1 MLSGVVRRLSRGAIA
16 AGLVWMAGAILLL
29 EGGAVSAAPAMWE
42 VRDKDSVVYLFGS
55 MHVLAPNVRWR
66 TRTFDH
72 AYAAADRVWFE
83 TRADLPPDRVKALV
97 DRYGVDT
104 DRSLTQ
110 KLSPTALA
118 TLRPVLDR
126 DGVPLE
132 RVERLRP
139 WAAAMMLS
147 VAPMTRTGGEV
158 ASGVDATTTRRA
170 RAAEKPIETFETFEQ
185 QLRIFADLPE
195 QAELDYLDDV
205 AREQLS
211 PPRDG
216 VALERAWLHGD
227 MGRLGSRLV
236 DRMKAR
242 RPALYEALLRR
253 RNLAWADR
261 LDAEMRQGRGVDLV
275 VVGAL
280 HMAGGEG
287 LPALMQARGYAVR
300 RIQ

>member
-1 MLSGVVRRLSRGAIA
+1 MMFRGVVRRLSRGAIA
-16 AGLVWMAGAILLL
+16 AGLVWLAAGA
-29 EGGAVSAAPAMWE
+29 ASAAPAMWE
-42 VRDKDSVVYLFGS
+42 VRDTDSVVYLFGS
-55 MHVLAPNVRWR
+55 MHVLRPAVRWR
-66 TRTFDH
+66 TKAFDH

-83 TRADLPPDRVKALV
+83 TRVDLPPDQVSALV
-97 DRYGVDT
+97 DRYGVDSS
-104 DRSLTQ
+104 RSLTQ

-147 VAPMTRTGGEV
+147 VAPMTREGGAV
-158 ASGVDATTTRRA
+158 ASGVDAATTARA
-170 RAAEKPIETFETFEQ
+170 RTAEKPIETFETFEQ

-216 VALERAWLHGD
+216 VALERAWLAGD
-227 MGRLGSRLV
+227 IGRLGGRLV
-236 DRMKAR
+236 DRMKTD
-242 RPALYEALLRR
+242 RPALYDALLRR

-261 LDAEMRQGRGVDLV
+261 LDAAMRQGKGTDLV

-280 HMAGGEG
+280 HMAGDEG
-287 LPALMQARGYAVR
+287 LPALMKARGYAVR

>member
-1 MLSGVVRRLSRGAIA
+1 MLSGVLGRLSRGAIA
-16 AGLVWMAGAILLL
+16 AGLLWMAG
-29 EGGAVSAAPAMWE
+29 GGAVSAAPAMWE

-55 MHVLAPNVRWR
+55 MHVLRPDVHWR
-66 TRTFDH
+66 TKAFDH

-83 TRADLPPDRVKALV
+83 ARVDVGPDQVQALL
-97 DRYGVDT
+97 DRYGVDP
-104 DRSLTQ
+104 DRSLTE

-147 VAPMTRTGGEV
+147 VAPMTQEGGAV
-158 ASGVDATTTRRA
+158 ASGVDATTTERA
-170 RAAEKPIETFETFEQ
+170 RVADKPIETFETLEQ
-185 QLRIFADLPE
+185 QLRIFAALPE
-195 QAELDYLDDV
+195 QAELTYLDDV

-216 VALERAWLHGD
+216 VVLERAWLRGD
-227 MGRLGSRLV
+227 MASLGSHLV
-236 DRMKAR
+236 EPMRAK
-242 RPALYEALLRR
+242 RPALYEALLHR

-261 LDAEMRQGRGVDLV
+261 LAAEMRQGKGTELV

-287 LPALMQARGYAVR
+287 LPALMKARGYAVR

>member
-1 MLSGVVRRLSRGAIA
+1 MLRSVLMRLSRGAIA
-16 AGLVWMAGAILLL
+16 AGLVWTACTGA
-29 EGGAVSAAPAMWE
+29 AQAAPAMWE
-42 VRDKDSVVYLFGS
+42 VRDRDSVVYLFGS

-66 TRTFDH
+66 TKAFDH

-83 TRADLPPDRVKALV
+83 TRADIGPDRIKALV
-97 DRYGVDT
+97 DRYGVDP
-104 DRSLTQ
+104 DRSLTE

-118 TLRPVLDR
+118 TLRPVLER

-132 RVERLRP
+132 QVERLRP

-147 VAPMTRTGGEV
+147 VAPMTQKGARVE
-158 ASGVDATTTRRA
+158 SGVDVATTQRA
-170 RAAEKPIETFETFEQ
+170 RVAEKPIETLETIEQ

-195 QAELDYLDDV
+195 SAELTYLDDV

-216 VALERAWLHGD
+216 VVLERAWLNGD
-227 MGRLGSRLV
+227 MNRLGAALV
-236 DRMKAR
+236 DHMKAE
-242 RPALYEALLRR
+242 RPALYDALLLR

-261 LDAEMRQGRGVDLV
+261 LDAVMRQGRGTDLV

-280 HMAGGEG
+280 HMAGNEG
-287 LPALMQARGYAVR
+287 LPALMRARGYTVR

>member
-1 MLSGVVRRLSRGAIA
+1 MLRSVLKRLSRGAIA
-16 AGLVWMAGAILLL
+16 AGLVWTACAGA
-29 EGGAVSAAPAMWE
+29 AQAAPAMWE

-66 TRTFDH
+66 TRAFDR

-83 TRADLPPDRVKALV
+83 TRADVGPDRIKALV
-97 DRYGVDT
+97 DLYGVDP
-104 DRSLTQ
+104 DRSLTE

-132 RVERLRP
+132 QVERLRP

-147 VAPMTRTGGEV
+147 VAPMTQKGAKVE
-158 ASGVDATTTRRA
+158 SGVDVATTQRA
-170 RAAEKPIETFETFEQ
+170 RVAEKPIETFETIEQ

-195 QAELDYLDDV
+195 PVELAYLDDV

-216 VALERAWLHGD
+216 VVLERAWQKGD
-227 MGRLGSRLV
+227 MNRLGVVLV
-236 DRMKAR
+236 DHMKAE
-242 RPALYEALLRR
+242 RPQLYQALLLR

-261 LDAEMRQGRGVDLV
+261 LDAVMRQGHGTDLV

-280 HMAGGEG
+280 HMAGNQG
-287 LPALMQARGYAVR
+287 LPALMKARGYAVR

>member
-1 MLSGVVRRLSRGAIA
+1 MFRGVLRRLSRGAIA
-16 AGLVWMAGAILLL
+16 AGLVWMVGVGVAN
-29 EGGAVSAAPAMWE
+29 AAPAMWE

-55 MHVLAPNVRWR
+55 MHVLRPDVRWR
-66 TRTFDH
+66 TRAFDH

-83 TRADLPPDRVKALV
+83 TRADLPPSEVKALV
-97 DRYGVDT
+97 DRYGVDA

-110 KLSPTALA
+110 KLSPIALA

-147 VAPMTRTGGEV
+147 VAPMTREGGAV
-158 ASGVDATTTRRA
+158 ASGVDQATTQRA
-170 RAAEKPIETFETFEQ
+170 RTADKPIATFETFEQ

-205 AREQLS
+205 AREQLT

-216 VALERAWLHGD
+216 VALERAWLAGD
-227 MGRLGSRLV
+227 MNRLGSRLV
-236 DRMKAR
+236 DRMKTD
-242 RPALYEALLRR
+242 RPALYDALLKR

-261 LDAEMRQGRGVDLV
+261 LDAEMRQGRGADLV

-287 LPALMQARGYAVR
+287 LPALMKARGYRVR

>member
-1 MLSGVVRRLSRGAIA
+1 MFSGVVRRLSRGAIA
-16 AGLVWMAGAILLL
+16 AGLVWMMGMGA
-29 EGGAVSAAPAMWE
+29 ASAAPAMWE
-42 VRDKDSVVYLFGS
+42 VRDKDSVVNLFGS
-55 MHVLAPNVRWR
+55 MHVLRPDARWR
-66 TRTFDH
+66 TRAFDH

-83 TRADLPPDRVKALV
+83 TRVDLPPEQVKVMV
-97 DRYGVDT
+97 DRYGVDP

-147 VAPMTRTGGEV
+147 VAPMTQKGGEV
-158 ASGVDATTTRRA
+158 ASGVDAATTRRA
-170 RAAEKPIETFETFEQ
+170 RTADKPIATFETFEQ

-216 VALERAWLHGD
+216 VALERAWLKGD

-236 DRMKAR
+236 DRMRAE
-242 RPALYEALLRR
+242 RPALYDALLRR

-261 LDAEMRQGRGVDLV
+261 LDAEMRQGRGIDLV

-287 LPALMQARGYAVR
+287 LPALMRARGYSVR

>member
-1 MLSGVVRRLSRGAIA
+1 MLSGVVRRLSRTSHVGGALA
-16 AGLVWMAGAILLL
+16 AGLVWMASTGA
-29 EGGAVSAAPAMWE
+29 ASAAPAMWE
-42 VRDKDSVVYLFGS
+42 VRDRDSVVYLFGS
-55 MHVLAPNVRWR
+55 MHVLRPDVRWR
-66 TRTFDH
+66 TAAFDR

-83 TRADLPPDRVKALV
+83 ARVDVGPDQIQALV
-97 DRYGVDT
+97 DRYGVDPH
-104 DRSLTQ
+104 RSLTE

-126 DGVPLE
+126 GGVPLE

-147 VAPMTRTGGEV
+147 VAPMTREGASV
-158 ASGVDATTTRRA
+158 ADGVDSATTQHA
-170 RAAEKPIETFETFEQ
+170 RAAEKSIEVFETFEQ

-195 QAELDYLDDV
+195 QAQLSYLDDV

-216 VALERAWLHGD
+216 VALQRAWLKGD
-227 MGRLGSRLV
+227 MGRLGMRLV
-236 DRMKAR
+236 APMKAG
-242 RPALYEALLRR
+242 RPALYEALLQR

-261 LDAEMRQGRGVDLV
+261 LDAVMRRERGTDLV

-280 HMAGGEG
+280 HMAGEEG
-287 LPALMQARGYAVR
+287 LPALMKARGYAVR
-300 RIQ
+300 RVQ

>member
-1 MLSGVVRRLSRGAIA
+1 MFSGVLRRLSRGAIA
-16 AGLVWMAGAILLL
+16 AGLGWMAGAILLAG
-29 EGGAVSAAPAMWE
+29 GGAANAAPAMWE

-55 MHVLAPNVRWR
+55 MHVLRPDVRWR
-66 TRTFDH
+66 TTAFDR

-83 TRADLPPDRVKALV
+83 ARVDAGPDQIQALV
-97 DRYGVDT
+97 DRYGVDP
-104 DRSLTQ
+104 DRSLTE

-126 DGVPLE
+126 GGVPLE

-147 VAPMTRTGGEV
+147 VAPMTREGGSV
-158 ASGVDATTTRRA
+158 ASGVDSATTQRA
-170 RAAEKPIETFETFEQ
+170 RVAEKPIETFETLEQ
-185 QLRIFADLPE
+185 QLRIFAELPE
-195 QAELDYLDDV
+195 TAELTYLDDV

-216 VALERAWLHGD
+216 VALERAWLKGD
-227 MGRLGSRLV
+227 MTRLATRLV
-236 DRMKAR
+236 APMKVR
-242 RPALYEALLRR
+242 RPDLYEALLAR

-261 LDAEMRQGRGVDLV
+261 LDAAMRQGNGTDLV

-280 HMAGGEG
+280 HMAGDEG
-287 LPALMQARGYAVR
+287 LPALMKARGYAVR
-300 RIQ
+300 RVQ

>member
-1 MLSGVVRRLSRGAIA
+1 MLRSVVKRLSRGVIA
-16 AGLVWMAGAILLL
+16 AGLVWTACTGVAQ
-29 EGGAVSAAPAMWE
+29 AAPAMWE

-83 TRADLPPDRVKALV
+83 ARADVGPDRIQALV
-97 DRYGVDT
+97 DLYGVDP
-104 DRSLTQ
+104 DRSLTE

-147 VAPMTRTGGEV
+147 VAPMTHAGGSV
-158 ASGVDATTTRRA
+158 ASGVDVATTQRA
-170 RAAEKPIETFETFEQ
+170 RIAEKPIETFETLEQ

-195 QAELDYLDDV
+195 QAELTYLDDV

-216 VALERAWLHGD
+216 VDLERAWLKGD
-227 MGRLGSRLV
+227 MTRLGASLV
-236 DRMKAR
+236 NHMKTE
-242 RPALYEALLRR
+242 RPDLYRALLQR

-261 LDAEMRQGRGVDLV
+261 LDAVMRQGQGTDLV

-280 HMAGGEG
+280 HMAGNEG
-287 LPALMQARGYAVR
+287 LPALMKARGYAVR

>member
-1 MLSGVVRRLSRGAIA
+1 MLRGVLRGLSRGALA
-16 AGLVWMAGAILLL
+16 AGLVWMAGA
-29 EGGAVSAAPAMWE
+29 GAAGAAPAMWE
-42 VRDKDSVVYLFGS
+42 VRDRNSVVYLFGS
-55 MHVLAPNVRWR
+55 MHVLAPDVRWR
-66 TRTFDH
+66 TRAFDR

-83 TRADLPPDRVKALV
+83 ARVDLGPDRVKELL
-97 DRYGVDT
+97 DRYGVDPE
-104 DRSLTQ
+104 RSLTE

-126 DGVPLE
+126 GGVPLE

-147 VAPMTRTGGEV
+147 VAPMARQGVSV
-158 ASGVDATTTRRA
+158 AGGVDSATTERA
-170 RAAEKPIETFETFEQ
+170 RTADKPIETFETFEQ

-211 PPRDG
+211 PPRDA
-216 VALERAWLHGD
+216 VVLERAWLGGD
-227 MGRLGSRLV
+227 VGRLDTRLV
-236 DRMKAR
+236 APMKAR
-242 RPALYEALLRR
+242 RPALYDALLRR

-261 LDAEMRQGRGVDLV
+261 LDSMMRQGQGTDLV

-280 HMAGGEG
+280 HLVGGEG
-287 LPALMQARGYAVR
+287 LPELMKARGYAVR
-300 RIQ
+300 RVQ

>member
-1 MLSGVVRRLSRGAIA
+1 MLRSVLKRLSRGVIA
-16 AGLVWMAGAILLL
+16 AGLVWTVCTGA
-29 EGGAVSAAPAMWE
+29 AHAAPAMWE

-66 TRTFDH
+66 TRAFDH

-83 TRADLPPDRVKALV
+83 TRADVGPDRIKALV
-97 DRYGVDT
+97 DRYGVDP
-104 DRSLTQ
+104 DRSLTE

-118 TLRPVLDR
+118 TLRPVLER

-147 VAPMTRTGGEV
+147 VAPMTQKGAKVE
-158 ASGVDATTTRRA
+158 SGVDVATTQRA
-170 RAAEKPIETFETFEQ
+170 RVAEKPIETFETIEQ
-185 QLRIFADLPE
+185 QLRLFADLPE
-195 QAELDYLDDV
+195 QAELTYLDDV

-216 VALERAWLHGD
+216 VVLERAWLNGD
-227 MGRLGSRLV
+227 MNRLGSALV
-236 DRMKAR
+236 DHMRAE
-242 RPALYEALLRR
+242 RPDLYQALLLR

-261 LDAEMRQGRGVDLV
+261 LDAVMRQGQGTDLV
-275 VVGAL
+275 IVGAL
-280 HMAGGEG
+280 HMAGNEG
-287 LPALMQARGYAVR
+287 LPALMKARGYAVR

>member
-1 MLSGVVRRLSRGAIA
+1 MLRGVLRRLSRGALA
-16 AGLVWMAGAILLL
+16 AGLVWMAGA
-29 EGGAVSAAPAMWE
+29 GAAGAAPAMWE
-42 VRDKDSVVYLFGS
+42 VRDRNSVVYLFGS
-55 MHVLAPNVRWR
+55 MHVLAPDVRWR
-66 TRTFDH
+66 TRAFDR

-83 TRADLPPDRVKALV
+83 ARVDLGPDRVKELL
-97 DRYGVDT
+97 DRYGVDPE
-104 DRSLTQ
+104 RSLTE

-126 DGVPLE
+126 GGVPLE

-147 VAPMTRTGGEV
+147 VAPMARQGASV
-158 ASGVDATTTRRA
+158 AGGVDSATTERA
-170 RAAEKPIETFETFEQ
+170 RTADKPIETFETFEQ

-216 VALERAWLHGD
+216 VVLERAWLGGD
-227 MGRLGSRLV
+227 VGRLDTRLV
-236 DRMKAR
+236 APMKAR
-242 RPALYEALLRR
+242 RPALYDALLRR

-261 LDAEMRQGRGVDLV
+261 LDSVMRQGQGTDLV

-280 HMAGGEG
+280 HLVGGEG
-287 LPALMQARGYAVR
+287 LPELMKARGYAVR
-300 RIQ
+300 RVQ

>member
-1 MLSGVVRRLSRGAIA
+1 MLRSVLKRLSRGAIA
-16 AGLVWMAGAILLL
+16 AGLVWTACAGA
-29 EGGAVSAAPAMWE
+29 AQAAPAMWE

-66 TRTFDH
+66 TRAFDR

-83 TRADLPPDRVKALV
+83 TRADVGPDRIKALV
-97 DRYGVDT
+97 DLYGVDP
-104 DRSLTQ
+104 DRSLTE

-132 RVERLRP
+132 QVERLRP

-147 VAPMTRTGGEV
+147 VAPMTQKGAKVE
-158 ASGVDATTTRRA
+158 SGVDVATTQRA
-170 RAAEKPIETFETFEQ
+170 RVAEKPIETFETIEQ

-195 QAELDYLDDV
+195 PVELAYLDDV

-216 VALERAWLHGD
+216 VVLERAWQKGD
-227 MGRLGSRLV
+227 MNRLGAVLV
-236 DRMKAR
+236 DHMKAE
-242 RPALYEALLRR
+242 RPQLYQALLLR

-261 LDAEMRQGRGVDLV
+261 LDAVMRQGHGTDLV

-280 HMAGGEG
+280 HMAGNQG
-287 LPALMQARGYAVR
+287 LPALMKARGYAVR

>member
-1 MLSGVVRRLSRGAIA
+1 MLRSVLKRLSRGVIA
-16 AGLVWMAGAILLL
+16 ASLVWTACAGA
-29 EGGAVSAAPAMWE
+29 AQAAPALWE

-66 TRTFDH
+66 TRAFDH

-83 TRADLPPDRVKALV
+83 TRADVGPDRIKALV
-97 DRYGVDT
+97 DLYGVDP
-104 DRSLTQ
+104 DRSLTE

-132 RVERLRP
+132 QVERLRP

-147 VAPMTRTGGEV
+147 VAPMSQKGARVE
-158 ASGVDATTTRRA
+158 SGVDVATTQRA
-170 RAAEKPIETFETFEQ
+170 RMAEKPIETFETIEQ

-195 QAELDYLDDV
+195 PVELAYLDDV

-216 VALERAWLHGD
+216 VVLERAWLKGD
-227 MGRLGSRLV
+227 MNRLGAVLV
-236 DRMKAR
+236 DHMRTE
-242 RPALYEALLRR
+242 RPELYQALLLR

-261 LDAEMRQGRGVDLV
+261 LDAVMRQGQGTDLV

-280 HMAGGEG
+280 HMAGNQG
-287 LPALMQARGYAVR
+287 LPALMRARGYAVR

>member
-1 MLSGVVRRLSRGAIA
+1 MLRSVLKRLSRGVMA
-16 AGLVWMAGAILLL
+16 AGLAWTVCAGA
-29 EGGAVSAAPAMWE
+29 ASAAPAMWE

-66 TRTFDH
+66 TRAFDH
-72 AYAAADRVWFE
+72 AYAVADRVWFE
-83 TRADLPPDRVKALV
+83 TRADAGPDRIRALV
-97 DRYGVDT
+97 DRYGVDPE
-104 DRSLTQ
+104 RSLTE

-126 DGVPLE
+126 SGVALE

-147 VAPMTRTGGEV
+147 VAPMTRAGGQVE
-158 ASGVDATTTRRA
+158 SGVDVATTQRA
-170 RAAEKPIETFETFEQ
+170 RIADKPIETFETLEQ

-195 QAELDYLDDV
+195 QAELTYLDDV

-216 VALERAWLHGD
+216 VVLERAWLKGD
-227 MGRLGSRLV
+227 IQRLNSKLV
-236 DRMKAR
+236 DPMKAG
-242 RPALYEALLRR
+242 RPALYDALLLR

-261 LDAEMRQGRGVDLV
+261 LDAVMRQGHGTDLV

-280 HMAGGEG
+280 HMAGNEG
-287 LPALMQARGYAVR
+287 LPALMKARGYTVR

>member
-1 MLSGVVRRLSRGAIA
+1 MLRSVLKRLSRGVIA
-16 AGLVWMAGAILLL
+16 ASLVWTACAGA
-29 EGGAVSAAPAMWE
+29 AQAAPALWE
-42 VRDKDSVVYLFGS
+42 VRDRDSVVYLFGS

-66 TRTFDH
+66 TRAFDH

-83 TRADLPPDRVKALV
+83 TRADVGPDRIKALV
-97 DRYGVDT
+97 DLYGVDP
-104 DRSLTQ
+104 DRSLTE

-132 RVERLRP
+132 QVERLRP

-147 VAPMTRTGGEV
+147 VAPMTQKGAKVE
-158 ASGVDATTTRRA
+158 SGVDVATTQRA
-170 RAAEKPIETFETFEQ
+170 RVAEKPIETFETIEQ

-195 QAELDYLDDV
+195 PVELAYLDDV

-216 VALERAWLHGD
+216 VVLERAWLKGD
-227 MGRLGSRLV
+227 MNRLGAVLV
-236 DRMKAR
+236 DHMRTE
-242 RPALYEALLRR
+242 RPELYQALLLR

-261 LDAEMRQGRGVDLV
+261 LDAVMRQGQGTDLV

-280 HMAGGEG
+280 HMAGNQG
-287 LPALMQARGYAVR
+287 LPALMRARGYAVR

>member
-1 MLSGVVRRLSRGAIA
+1 MFRGVLRRLSRGAIA
-16 AGLVWMAGAILLL
+16 AGLVWMMGAGA
-29 EGGAVSAAPAMWE
+29 ASAAPAMWE

-55 MHVLAPNVRWR
+55 MHVLRPNVRWR

-83 TRADLPPDRVKALV
+83 TRADLPAEQVKALV
-97 DRYGVDT
+97 DRYGVDP

-132 RVERLRP
+132 SVERLRP

-147 VAPMTRTGGEV
+147 VAPMTQQGGSV
-158 ASGVDATTTRRA
+158 ARGVDSATTERA
-170 RAAEKPIETFETFEQ
+170 KTADKPIETFESFEQ

-216 VALERAWLHGD
+216 VVLERAWLKGD

-236 DRMKAR
+236 DHMKAE
-242 RPALYEALLRR
+242 RPALYDALLRR

-261 LDAEMRQGRGVDLV
+261 LDAEMRQGKRTDLV

-280 HMAGGEG
+280 HMAGSEG
-287 LPALMQARGYAVR
+287 LPALMKARGYSVR

>member
-1 MLSGVVRRLSRGAIA
+1 
-16 AGLVWMAGAILLL
+16 MASS
-29 EGGAVSAAPAMWE
+29 GAVSAAPAMWE

-55 MHVLAPNVRWR
+55 MHVLRPDVRWR
-66 TRTFDH
+66 TRAFDH

-83 TRADLPPDRVKALV
+83 TRVDLPAEQVKALV
-97 DRYGVDT
+97 DRYGVDP
-104 DRSLTQ
+104 DRPLTQ

-132 RVERLRP
+132 TVERLRP

-147 VAPMTRTGGEV
+147 VAPMTREGGAV
-158 ASGVDATTTRRA
+158 ASGVDSATTERA
-170 RAAEKPIETFETFEQ
+170 KTAEKPIETFETFEQ

-195 QAELDYLDDV
+195 RAELDYLDDV

-216 VALERAWLHGD
+216 VVLERAWLKGD
-227 MGRLGSRLV
+227 MARLGSRLV
-236 DRMKAR
+236 DPMKAR
-242 RPALYEALLRR
+242 RPALYEALLHR

-261 LDAEMRQGRGVDLV
+261 LDAEMRQGKGTDLV

-280 HMAGGEG
+280 HMAGNEG
-287 LPALMQARGYAVR
+287 LPPLMKARGYSVR

>member
-1 MLSGVVRRLSRGAIA
+1 MLSGVLRRLSRGAIA
-16 AGLVWMAGAILLL
+16 AGFVWMASVGA
-29 EGGAVSAAPAMWE
+29 ASAAPAMWE

-55 MHVLAPNVRWR
+55 MHVLRPNVRWR
-66 TRTFDH
+66 TRTFDR
-72 AYAAADRVWFE
+72 AYAASDRVWFE
-83 TRADLPPDRVKALV
+83 ARVDVGPDQVQTLL
-97 DRYGVDT
+97 DRYGVDP
-104 DRSLTQ
+104 DRSLTE

-126 DGVPLE
+126 EGVPLE

-147 VAPMTRTGGEV
+147 VAPMTREGGAV
-158 ASGVDATTTRRA
+158 ASGVDATTTERA
-170 RAAEKPIETFETFEQ
+170 RVAEKLIETFETLEQ
-185 QLRIFADLPE
+185 QLRIFAALPE
-195 QAELDYLDDV
+195 QAELTYLDDV

-216 VALERAWLHGD
+216 VVLERAWLKGD
-227 MGRLGSRLV
+227 MGRLRTRLV
-236 DRMKAR
+236 APMRAK
-242 RPALYEALLRR
+242 RPDLYEALLHR

-261 LDAEMRQGRGVDLV
+261 LDAEMRQGKGTDLV

-280 HMAGGEG
+280 HMAGDEG
-287 LPALMQARGYAVR
+287 LPALMKARGYTVR

>member
-1 MLSGVVRRLSRGAIA
+1 MFRGVLRRLSRGAIA
-16 AGLVWMAGAILLL
+16 AGLAWTAGVFLVG
-29 EGGAVSAAPAMWE
+29 GGAASAAPAMWE

-55 MHVLAPNVRWR
+55 MHVLRPDVRWR
-66 TRTFDH
+66 TAAFDR

-83 TRADLPPDRVKALV
+83 TRADLPPDQVKALV
-97 DRYGVDT
+97 DRYGVDP

-147 VAPMTRTGGEV
+147 VAPMTKAGGGV
-158 ASGVDATTTRRA
+158 ASGVDSATTQRA
-170 RAAEKPIETFETFEQ
+170 RTADKPIATFETFEQ

-195 QAELDYLDDV
+195 PAELAYLDDV

-211 PPRDG
+211 PPRGG
-216 VALERAWLHGD
+216 VALERAWLKGD
-227 MGRLGSRLV
+227 VGRLGTRLV
-236 DRMKAR
+236 GRMKTE
-242 RPALYEALLRR
+242 RPALYDALLQR

-261 LDAEMRQGRGVDLV
+261 LDAEMRQGRGTELV

-280 HMAGGEG
+280 HMAGAEG
-287 LPALMQARGYAVR
+287 LPELMKARGYAVR
-300 RIQ
+300 RVQ

>member
-1 MLSGVVRRLSRGAIA
+1 MLRSVLKRLSRGVIA
-16 AGLVWMAGAILLL
+16 ASLVWTACAGA
-29 EGGAVSAAPAMWE
+29 AQAAPALWE

-66 TRTFDH
+66 TRAFDH

-83 TRADLPPDRVKALV
+83 TRADIGPDRIKALV
-97 DRYGVDT
+97 DLYGVDP
-104 DRSLTQ
+104 DRSLTE

-132 RVERLRP
+132 QVERLRP

-147 VAPMTRTGGEV
+147 VAPMTQKGAKVE
-158 ASGVDATTTRRA
+158 SGVDVATTQRA
-170 RAAEKPIETFETFEQ
+170 RVAEKPIETFETIEQ

-195 QAELDYLDDV
+195 PVELAYLDDV

-216 VALERAWLHGD
+216 VVLERAWLKGD
-227 MGRLGSRLV
+227 MNRLGAVLV
-236 DRMKAR
+236 DHMRTE
-242 RPALYEALLRR
+242 RPELYQALLLR

-261 LDAEMRQGRGVDLV
+261 LDAVMRQGQGTDLV

-280 HMAGGEG
+280 HMAGNQG
-287 LPALMQARGYAVR
+287 LPALMRARGYAVR

>member
-1 MLSGVVRRLSRGAIA
+1 MLSSVLRRLSRGTIA
-16 AGLVWMAGAILLL
+16 AGLAWMACTGA
-29 EGGAVSAAPAMWE
+29 ASAAPAMWE

-55 MHVLAPNVRWR
+55 MHVLRPDVHWR
-66 TRTFDH
+66 TRAFDR
-72 AYAAADRVWFE
+72 AYASADRVWFE
-83 TRADLPPDRVKALV
+83 ARVDLGPDQIKALV
-97 DRYGVDT
+97 DRYGVDP
-104 DRSLTQ
+104 DRSLTE

-126 DGVPLE
+126 GGVPLE

-147 VAPMTRTGGEV
+147 VAPMAQQGGGV
-158 ASGVDATTTRRA
+158 ASGADATTTRRA

-195 QAELDYLDDV
+195 QAELTYLDDV
-205 AREQLS
+205 AREQLT

-216 VALERAWLHGD
+216 VVLERAWLKGD
-227 MGRLGSRLV
+227 VNRLGARLV
-236 DRMKAR
+236 GPMKAG

-261 LDAEMRQGRGVDLV
+261 LDAEMRQGRGTDLV

-280 HMAGGEG
+280 HMAGDEG
-287 LPALMQARGYAVR
+287 LPALMKARGYVVR
-300 RIQ
+300 RVQ

>member
-1 MLSGVVRRLSRGAIA
+1 MLRSVLKRLSRGAIA
-16 AGLVWMAGAILLL
+16 ASLAWMAGAGL
-29 EGGAVSAAPAMWE
+29 ANAAPAMWE
-42 VRDKDSVVYLFGS
+42 VRDRDSVVYLFGS
-55 MHVLAPNVRWR
+55 MHVLRPDVRWR
-66 TRTFDH
+66 TRAFDH
-72 AYAAADRVWFE
+72 AYAAADRVWLE
-83 TRADLPPDRVKALV
+83 TRADLTPGEVKTLV

-110 KLSPTALA
+110 KLSPTGLA

-126 DGVPLE
+126 GGVLLE

-147 VAPMTRTGGEV
+147 VAPMTREGGAV
-158 ASGVDATTTRRA
+158 ASGVDSVTTQRA
-170 RAAEKPIETFETFEQ
+170 KSADKPIAAFETFEQ

-205 AREQLS
+205 AREQLT

-216 VALERAWLHGD
+216 VALERAWLTGD

-236 DRMKAR
+236 DRMKAQ
-242 RPALYEALLRR
+242 RPALYDALLKR

-261 LDAEMRQGRGVDLV
+261 LDAEMRQGRGTDLV

-287 LPALMQARGYAVR
+287 LPELMKARGYAVR

>member
-1 MLSGVVRRLSRGAIA
+1 MLRSVLKRLSRGAIA
-16 AGLVWMAGAILLL
+16 AGFVWTALSWMGGAGA
-29 EGGAVSAAPAMWE
+29 AQAAPAMWE

-55 MHVLAPNVRWR
+55 MHVLALNVRWR
-66 TRTFDH
+66 TRAFDH
-72 AYAAADRVWFE
+72 AYTAADRVWFE
-83 TRADLPPDRVKALV
+83 TRADVGPDRIKALV
-97 DRYGVDT
+97 DRYGVDP
-104 DRSLTQ
+104 DRSLTE

-132 RVERLRP
+132 SVERLRP

-147 VAPMTRTGGEV
+147 VAPMTQKGAKVE
-158 ASGVDATTTRRA
+158 SGVDVATTERA
-170 RAAEKPIETFETFEQ
+170 RVAEKPIETFETIEQ

-195 QAELDYLDDV
+195 PVELAYLDDV

-211 PPRDG
+211 PPRGG
-216 VALERAWLHGD
+216 VALERAWLKGD
-227 MGRLGSRLV
+227 MNRLGAALV
-236 DRMKAR
+236 DHMRTE
-242 RPALYEALLRR
+242 RPELYQALLLR

-261 LDAEMRQGRGVDLV
+261 LDAVMRQGQGTDLV

-280 HMAGGEG
+280 HMAGNQG
-287 LPALMQARGYAVR
+287 LPALMKARGYTVR

>member
-1 MLSGVVRRLSRGAIA
+1 MFRGVVKRLSRGAIA
-16 AGLVWMAGAILLL
+16 AGLVWAACAGA
-29 EGGAVSAAPAMWE
+29 ATAAPAMWE
-42 VRDKDSVVYLFGS
+42 IRDRDSVVYLFGS
-55 MHVLAPNVRWR
+55 MHVLAPDVRWR
-66 TRTFDH
+66 TKAFDR

-83 TRADLPPDRVKALV
+83 TRADLPPNEVKALV
-97 DRYGVDT
+97 DRYGVDP

-110 KLSPTALA
+110 KLSPTSLA

-126 DGVPLE
+126 GGVPLD

-147 VAPMTRTGGEV
+147 VAPMTQQGAAV
-158 ASGVDATTTRRA
+158 ASGVDAATTRRA
-170 RAAEKPIETFETFEQ
+170 RTTEKPIATFETFEQ

-216 VALERAWLHGD
+216 VALERAWLAGD

-236 DRMKAR
+236 DPMKSR
-242 RPALYEALLRR
+242 RPALYEALLLR

-261 LDAEMRQGRGVDLV
+261 LDAEMRQGRGADLV

-280 HMAGGEG
+280 HMVGPQG

-300 RIQ
+300 RVQ

>member
-1 MLSGVVRRLSRGAIA
+1 MFRGVLRRLSRGAIA
-16 AGLVWMAGAILLL
+16 AGLVWMMGAGA
-29 EGGAVSAAPAMWE
+29 ASAAPAMWE

-55 MHVLAPNVRWR
+55 MHVLRPNVRWR
-66 TRTFDH
+66 TRAFDH

-83 TRADLPPDRVKALV
+83 TRADLPPEQVKALV
-97 DRYGVDT
+97 DRYGVDP

-132 RVERLRP
+132 TVERLRP

-147 VAPMTRTGGEV
+147 VAPMTQQGGSV
-158 ASGVDATTTRRA
+158 ARGVDSATTERA
-170 RAAEKPIETFETFEQ
+170 KTADKPIETFESFEQ

-216 VALERAWLHGD
+216 VVLERAWLKGD
-227 MGRLGSRLV
+227 MGRLGSRPV
-236 DRMKAR
+236 DHMKAE
-242 RPALYEALLRR
+242 RPALYDALLRR

-261 LDAEMRQGRGVDLV
+261 LDAEMRQGKGTDLV

-280 HMAGGEG
+280 HMAGSEG
-287 LPALMQARGYAVR
+287 LPALMKARGYSVR

>member
-1 MLSGVVRRLSRGAIA
+1 MFRGVVRRLSRGAIA
-16 AGLVWMAGAILLL
+16 AGVVWMAGVGVA
-29 EGGAVSAAPAMWE
+29 SAAPAMWE
-42 VRDKDSVVYLFGS
+42 VRDRDSVVYLFGS
-55 MHVLAPNVRWR
+55 MHVLAPTVRWR
-66 TRTFDH
+66 TKAFDH
-72 AYAAADRVWFE
+72 AYAVADRVWFE
-83 TRADLPPDRVKALV
+83 TRADLPPEQVRALV
-97 DRYGVDT
+97 DRYGVDP

-132 RVERLRP
+132 TVERLRP

-147 VAPMTRTGGEV
+147 VAPMTRRGGDA
-158 ASGVDATTTRRA
+158 ASGVDADTTRRA
-170 RAAEKPIETFETFEQ
+170 RTAEKPIETFETFEQ

-216 VALERAWLHGD
+216 VALERAWLKGD
-227 MGRLGSRLV
+227 MARLGSRLV
-236 DRMKAR
+236 DHMKTE
-242 RPALYEALLRR
+242 RPALYDALLRR
-253 RNLAWADR
+253 RNQAWADR
-261 LDAEMRQGRGVDLV
+261 LDAEMRRGKGADLV

-280 HMAGGEG
+280 HMAGSQG
-287 LPALMQARGYAVR
+287 LPALMKARGYAVR

>member
-1 MLSGVVRRLSRGAIA
+1 MLRSVLKRLSRGAIA
-16 AGLVWMAGAILLL
+16 AGLVWIAGVGVAN
-29 EGGAVSAAPAMWE
+29 AAPAMWE

-55 MHVLAPNVRWR
+55 MHVLRPDVRWR
-66 TRTFDH
+66 TRAFDH

-83 TRADLPPDRVKALV
+83 TRADLPASQVQALV

-104 DRSLTQ
+104 GRSLTQ

-126 DGVPLE
+126 GGVPLE

-147 VAPMTRTGGEV
+147 VAPMTREGGAV
-158 ASGVDATTTRRA
+158 ASGVDSATTERA
-170 RAAEKPIETFETFEQ
+170 KTADKPIETFESFEQ

-205 AREQLS
+205 AREQLT

-216 VALERAWLHGD
+216 VALERAWLSGD
-227 MGRLGSRLV
+227 MNALGARLV
-236 DRMKAR
+236 DRMKVG
-242 RPALYEALLRR
+242 RPALYEALLHR
-253 RNLAWADR
+253 RNVAWADR
-261 LDAEMRQGRGVDLV
+261 LDAAMRQGRGTDLV

-280 HMAGGEG
+280 HMAGAEG
-287 LPALMQARGYAVR
+287 LPALMKARGYSVR

>member
-1 MLSGVVRRLSRGAIA
+1 MRRLSRGAIA
-16 AGLVWMAGAILLL
+16 ASLIWTTWT
-29 EGGAVSAAPAMWE
+29 GAVSAAPAMWE

-55 MHVLAPNVRWR
+55 MHVLRPEVRWR
-66 TRTFDH
+66 TTAFDR
-72 AYAAADRVWFE
+72 AYAAADQVWFE
-83 TRADLPPDRVKALV
+83 TRADLPPDQVKALV
-97 DRYGVDT
+97 DRYGVDP

-147 VAPMTRTGGEV
+147 VAPMTKAGGGV
-158 ASGVDATTTRRA
+158 ASGVDQATTQRA
-170 RAAEKPIETFETFEQ
+170 RTADKPIATFETFEQ

-195 QAELDYLDDV
+195 QAELTYLDDV

-216 VALERAWLHGD
+216 VALERAWLKGD
-227 MGRLGSRLV
+227 MARLGTRLV
-236 DRMKAR
+236 DRMKAE
-242 RPALYEALLRR
+242 RPALYDALLQR

-261 LDAEMRQGRGVDLV
+261 LDAEMRQGGGTELV

-280 HMAGGEG
+280 HMAGAEG
-287 LPALMQARGYAVR
+287 LPALMKARGYAVR

>member
-1 MLSGVVRRLSRGAIA
+1 MLRSVVRRLSRGAIA
-16 AGLVWMAGAILLL
+16 AGLVWIASAGS
-29 EGGAVSAAPAMWE
+29 VSAAPAMWE

-55 MHVLAPNVRWR
+55 MHVLRPDVRWR
-66 TRTFDH
+66 TRAFDRV
-72 AYAAADRVWFE
+72 YAAADRVWFE
-83 TRADLPPDRVKALV
+83 TRADLPPDEVRALV
-97 DRYGVDT
+97 DRYGVDP

-132 RVERLRP
+132 RLERLRP

-147 VAPMTRTGGEV
+147 VAPMTREGGQV
-158 ASGVDATTTRRA
+158 ASGVDSATTRRA
-170 RAAEKPIETFETFEQ
+170 RTADKPIATFETFEQ

-205 AREQLS
+205 AREQLT

-216 VALERAWLHGD
+216 VALERAWLQGD
-227 MGRLGSRLV
+227 MGRLGTRLV
-236 DRMKAR
+236 DRMKTG
-242 RPALYEALLRR
+242 RPALYEALLKR

-261 LDAEMRQGRGVDLV
+261 LDAEMRQGRGTDLV

-287 LPALMQARGYAVR
+287 LPELMKARGYAVW

>member
-1 MLSGVVRRLSRGAIA
+1 MLRSVLKRLSRAAIV
-16 AGLVWMAGAILLL
+16 AGLAWSAGV
-29 EGGAVSAAPAMWE
+29 GAAHAAPAMWE
-42 VRDKDSVVYLFGS
+42 VRDRDSVVYLFGS
-55 MHVLAPNVRWR
+55 MHVLGPNVRWR
-66 TRTFDH
+66 TRAFDQ

-83 TRADLPPDRVKALV
+83 TRADVGPDRIKALV
-97 DRYGVDT
+97 DRYGVDP

-147 VAPMTRTGGEV
+147 VAPMTQAGASV
-158 ASGVDATTTRRA
+158 ASGVDVATTQRA
-170 RAAEKPIETFETFEQ
+170 RIADKPIETFETLEQ

-195 QAELDYLDDV
+195 QAELTYLDDV

-211 PPRDG
+211 PPRGG
-216 VALERAWLHGD
+216 VDLERAWLKGD
-227 MGRLGSRLV
+227 IARLGSALV
-236 DRMKAR
+236 APMKAD
-242 RPALYEALLRR
+242 RPALYQALLLR

-261 LDAEMRQGRGVDLV
+261 LDAAMRLGRGTDLV

-280 HMAGGEG
+280 HMAGSEG
-287 LPALMQARGYAVR
+287 LPALMKARGYAVR
-300 RIQ
+300 RLQ

>member
-1 MLSGVVRRLSRGAIA
+1 MFRGVLRRLSRVFA
-16 AGLVWMAGAILLL
+16 AGLAWSAAAG
-29 EGGAVSAAPAMWE
+29 SAASAPAMWE
-42 VRDKDSVVYLFGS
+42 VRDRDSVVYLFGS
-55 MHVLAPNVRWR
+55 MHVLSPDTRWR
-66 TRTFDH
+66 TPAFDR

-83 TRADLPPDRVKALV
+83 TRVDVGPERLAALV
-97 DRYGVDT
+97 DRYGVDP
-104 DRSLTQ
+104 DRSLTE

-126 DGVPLE
+126 GGVPLE

-147 VAPMTRTGGEV
+147 VAPMTERGATV
-158 ASGVDATTTRRA
+158 SDGVDAATTARA
-170 RAAEKPIETFETFEQ
+170 RTAAKPIETFETLEQ
-185 QLRIFADLPE
+185 QLRLFADLPE
-195 QAELDYLDDV
+195 QVELAYLDDV

-216 VALERAWLHGD
+216 VALERAWLSGD
-227 MGRLGSRLV
+227 VDRLDARLV
-236 DRMKAR
+236 RPMKAS
-242 RPALYEALLRR
+242 RPALYEALLLR

-261 LDAEMRQGRGVDLV
+261 LDAVMRQGRGADLV

-287 LPALMQARGYAVR
+287 LPALMKARGYAVR
-300 RIQ
+300 RVQ

>member
-1 MLSGVVRRLSRGAIA
+1 MFRGVVRRLSRGAIA
-16 AGLVWMAGAILLL
+16 AGLVWMAGVGVAD
-29 EGGAVSAAPAMWE
+29 AAPALWE
-42 VRDKDSVVYLFGS
+42 VRDRDSVVYLFGS
-55 MHVLAPNVRWR
+55 MHVLRPDVRWR
-66 TRTFDH
+66 TKAFDR

-83 TRADLPPDRVKALV
+83 TRADLPPDQVKALV
-97 DRYGVDT
+97 DRYGVDP

-110 KLSPTALA
+110 KLSPTVLA

-126 DGVPLE
+126 DGVPLD

-158 ASGVDATTTRRA
+158 ASGVDAATTRRA
-170 RAAEKPIETFETFEQ
+170 RTADKPIATFETFEQ

-216 VALERAWLHGD
+216 VALERAWLKGD
-227 MGRLGSRLV
+227 MGRLGSRLA
-236 DRMKAR
+236 DRMRAR
-242 RPALYEALLRR
+242 RPALYDALLRR

-261 LDAEMRQGRGVDLV
+261 LDAEMRQGRGTDLV

-280 HMAGGEG
+280 HMTGDEG
-287 LPALMQARGYAVR
+287 LPALMKARGYVVR

>member
-1 MLSGVVRRLSRGAIA
+1 MFRSVVRRLSRGAIA
-16 AGLVWMAGAILLL
+16 AGLVWMASA
-29 EGGAVSAAPAMWE
+29 GAVSAAPAMWE
-42 VRDKDSVVYLFGS
+42 VRDRDSVVYLFGS
-55 MHVLAPNVRWR
+55 MHVLRPDVRWR
-66 TRTFDH
+66 TRTFDR

-83 TRADLPPDRVKALV
+83 TRADLPADEVRALV
-97 DRYGVDT
+97 DRYGVDS

-147 VAPMTRTGGEV
+147 VAPMAREGGEA
-158 ASGVDATTTRRA
+158 ASGVDAATTRRA
-170 RAAEKPIETFETFEQ
+170 RTAEKPIATFETFEQ
-185 QLRIFADLPE
+185 QLRVFAELPE

-216 VALERAWLHGD
+216 VALERAWLRGD
-227 MGRLGSRLV
+227 MERLGGRLA
-236 DRMKAR
+236 DRMR
-242 RPALYEALLRR
+242 VQRPALYDALLRR

-261 LDAEMRQGRGVDLV
+261 LDAEMRQGGGTDLV

-280 HMAGGEG
+280 HMAGDEG
-287 LPALMQARGYAVR
+287 LPALMKARGYAVR

>member
-1 MLSGVVRRLSRGAIA
+1 MLRSVLKRLSRGAIA
-16 AGLVWMAGAILLL
+16 AGLVWAASSGA
-29 EGGAVSAAPAMWE
+29 ASAAPAMWE
-42 VRDKDSVVYLFGS
+42 VRDQDSTVYLFGS
-55 MHVLAPNVRWR
+55 MHVLRPSVHWR
-66 TRTFDH
+66 TRAFDR

-83 TRADLPPDRVKALV
+83 TRVDLAPDRIKALV
-97 DRYGVDT
+97 DQYGVDEV
-104 DRSLTQ
+104 RPLTQ

-147 VAPMTRTGGEV
+147 VAPMTREGGAV
-158 ASGVDATTTRRA
+158 ASGVDAATTQRA

-195 QAELDYLDDV
+195 QAELAYLDDV

-216 VALERAWLHGD
+216 VVLERAWLKGD
-227 MGRLGSRLV
+227 MKRLSTRLV
-236 DRMKAR
+236 APMKAD
-242 RPALYEALLRR
+242 RPALYDALLSR
-253 RNLAWADR
+253 RNAAWADR
-261 LDAEMRQGRGVDLV
+261 LDAAMRQGRGTDLV
-275 VVGAL
+275 IVGAL
-280 HMAGGEG
+280 HMAGDEG
-287 LPALMQARGYAVR
+287 LPALMKARGYAVR